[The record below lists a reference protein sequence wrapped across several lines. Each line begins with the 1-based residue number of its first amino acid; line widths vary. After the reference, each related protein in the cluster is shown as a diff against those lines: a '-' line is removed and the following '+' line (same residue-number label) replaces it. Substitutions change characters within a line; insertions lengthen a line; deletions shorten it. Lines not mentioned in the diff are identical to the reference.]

1 MAAAPRAYALAVL
14 AFFFFGAAIQGL
26 TLVHFSA
33 QLKRIYGTG
42 GECGSVSGVFR
53 RYQESGG
60 GVKGVFVSETAQ
72 VELKSG
78 RV

>member
-1 MAAAPRAYALAVL
+1 VEHVRQHTSL
-14 AFFFFGAAIQGL
+14 QGL

-33 QLKRIYGTG
+33 QHERFMWDRGYIAGLLRGCLG
-42 GECGSVSGVFR
+42 GARGYQGAFR
-53 RYQESGG
+53 VYLL
-60 GVKGVFVSETAQ
+60 FETAQ